1 MSTSRETATPRKA
14 GASRLFGST
23 TNGTPR
29 TPWTPWTARCWT
41 GGSCGSRWPGT
52 ADPPTPITAED
63 GEEEDRAGGTADGGA
78 EAVPPARDAG
88 DGADPAAG
96 AVHLLEAGPATAD
109 PGPGPTPGPSPA
121 LPGPRRP
128 RRALLPGL
136 GPGPDPD
143 PGPGPE
149 AAPLPPREGPGRDL
163 KASQSQQQKME
174 MKPRRVSVKDV

>member
-1 MSTSRETATPRKA
+1 MYP
-14 GASRLFGST
+14 
-23 TNGTPR
+23 
-29 TPWTPWTARCWT
+29 
-41 GGSCGSRWPGT
+41 
-52 ADPPTPITAED
+52 
-63 GEEEDRAGGTADGGA
+63 
-78 EAVPPARDAG
+78 AVPPARDAG

-96 AVHLLEAGPATAD
+96 AARLLEAGPATAD
-109 PGPGPTPGPSPA
+109 PGPGHTPGPSPA

-136 GPGPDPD
+136 GPGPD

-174 MKPRRVSVKDV
+174 MKPRRGEFKR

>member
-1 MSTSRETATPRKA
+1 MYP
-14 GASRLFGST
+14 
-23 TNGTPR
+23 
-29 TPWTPWTARCWT
+29 
-41 GGSCGSRWPGT
+41 
-52 ADPPTPITAED
+52 
-63 GEEEDRAGGTADGGA
+63 
-78 EAVPPARDAG
+78 AVPPARDAG

-96 AVHLLEAGPATAD
+96 AARLLEAGPATAD

-143 PGPGPE
+143 PGLGPE

-163 KASQSQQQKME
+163 KASQSQPQKME
-174 MKPRRVSVKDV
+174 MKPRRGEFKRFIRYTQFSLR